1 GVRAVGYPTPALLP
15 SAVVPSGPASLLLS
29 RRSSPNI
36 VPASRSTRK
45 GEGSLV
51 GAAAEAL
58 GAIRVVQSYGL
69 EKTVAH
75 EFAGGNERA
84 MKAGVRAKK
93 LAAGLERATDV
104 LVGIAQGTVLVVG

>member
-1 GVRAVGYPTPALLP
+1 QGRGLP
-15 SAVVPSGPASLLLS
+15 RRRGRRGARRDPRGPVL
-29 RRSSPNI
+29 RP
-36 VPASRSTRK
+36 
-45 GEGSLV
+45 
-51 GAAAEAL
+51 
-58 GAIRVVQSYGL
+58 

-104 LVGIAQGTVLVVG
+104 LVGIAQGTVLVVGSLQVLRGAMSPGDMVLFLTYLKIAMK

>member
-1 GVRAVGYPTPALLP
+1 MR
-15 SAVVPSGPASLLLS
+15 
-29 RRSSPNI
+29 
-36 VPASRSTRK
+36 ASRSTRK

-69 EKTVAH
+69 EQTVAH
-75 EFAGGNERA
+75 EFASGNERA
-84 MKAGVRAKK
+84 MKAGVKATK

-104 LVGIAQGTVLVVG
+104 LVGIAQGAVLVVGSLQVLRGGM